1 MIYDVVA
8 LYNDFENVIEEISNM
23 EKPVGILIFG
33 PRSQLKDIIYRKIL
47 NNSGRIFGQKICNQE
62 GYSLVWTRIEQNTT
76 ENGTIIKLD
85 GDASSQ
91 YGESHQILLGLKSSG
106 MRNIVSIHVKA
117 QRDEIVRNS
126 KPVVEKHP
134 STIKDLTM
142 FTITADPSPLT

>member
-33 PRSQLKDIIYRKIL
+33 PRSQLKDIIYRKVL

-62 GYSLVWTRIEQNTT
+62 GYSLVWTRIEQSTT

-91 YGESHQILLGLKSSG
+91 YGESHQLLLGMKTSG
-106 MRNIVSIHVKA
+106 IKNIVSIHVKA
-117 QRDEIVRNS
+117 AHRGETS
-126 KPVVEKHP
+126 KPTIEKHP
-134 STIKDLTM
+134 STVNGLTM
-142 FTITADPSPLT
+142 FTITAADSSPLS